1 MALEVPSLTDST
13 LSSGSHSLNP
23 IDSFA
28 QSNDP
33 RALVSA
39 TVNLGGTFEDVT
51 VKEVVIGESLL
62 NPSAHT
68 VVTLQSA
75 MYTAPQNWDLLRCQ
89 PITISI
95 SDDNKSAGN
104 PRTMLINQHV
114 YRCDNRKFTS
124 LNTGQVEELS
134 LHSIDNAILKD
145 AETIF
150 EKSWKCSSP
159 GAIVSEALQKIGVNR
174 VVFSQGTTGPGRPY
188 VAESIHPLQVVQQQ
202 ASVALWNGDDPSYV
216 HYNTIDQNS
225 GQNIHHFRSLGEL
238 MSSKHEP
245 YHLFAADTAITGG
258 TSFSDAFNDKTFAPL
273 PMRIAVS
280 FNFPCDYD
288 VLSDVLN
295 GINCGGKYIN
305 DVKTFNLADGSF
317 NSAMGALSTAGN
329 IFKSLTNSG
338 TAKQQNS
345 CETNVEKYL
354 LKRQAR
360 MGLLDR
366 NKIALRIT
374 IPWSPWLHVGQ
385 MVHFHWYNRYDPSLE
400 QYGSGKYM
408 ILHMTHNIQFG
419 GYAVTNLD
427 CIANTYGS

>member
-1 MALEVPSLTDST
+1 MALEVPSLGGFNRVANPVDSK
-13 LSSGSHSLNP
+13 P
-23 IDSFA
+23 

-33 RALVSA
+33 KYQVTA
-39 TVNLGGTFEDVT
+39 TINLGVELRDVT

-62 NPSAHT
+62 NPSAHS

-75 MYTAPQNWDLLRCQ
+75 MYTAPQNWDYFRCQ
-89 PITISI
+89 PITINI
-95 SDDNKSAGN
+95 SDNSDAADN
-104 PRTMLINQHV
+104 PRKMTINQHI
-114 YRCDNRKFTS
+114 YRCDSRKFTN

-134 LHSIDNAILKD
+134 LHGIDNSILKD

-150 EKSWKCSSP
+150 EKSWKCASP
-159 GAIVSEALQKIGVNR
+159 GAVVQEALQKIGVNR
-174 VVFSQGTTGPGRPY
+174 IVFSPGTTGPGRPY

-202 ASVALWNGDDPSYV
+202 ASVALWNGNDPSYV
-216 HYNTIDQNS
+216 HYNTINENS
-225 GQNIHHFRSLGEL
+225 GQAIHHFRSLGEL
-238 MSSKHEP
+238 MTNHTP
-245 YHLFAADTAITGG
+245 YDLYASDLGISGG
-258 TSFSDAFNDKTFAPL
+258 TSFSDGYGSYDHAA
-273 PMRIAVS
+273 MRIAVS

-317 NSAMGALSTAGN
+317 SSAMGALSTAGN
-329 IFKSLTNSG
+329 IFKSLTNAG
-338 TAKQQNS
+338 TAKQQNA

-385 MVHFHWYNRYDPSLE
+385 MIHFHWLNRYDPSIE
-400 QYGSGKYM
+400 QYGSGKYL

>member
-1 MALEVPSLTDST
+1 MAAELPPIDVGQVND
-13 LSSGSHSLNP
+13 HRQNP
-23 IDSFA
+23 IDSFY

-33 RALVSA
+33 SSQVTA
-39 TVNLGGTFEDVT
+39 TVNLGATLPDVT
-51 VKEVVIGESLL
+51 VKEVVVGESLL

-75 MYTAPQNWDLLRCQ
+75 MYAAPQNWDYFRCQ
-89 PITISI
+89 PITVSI
-95 SDDNKSAGN
+95 SDNDTTSGN
-104 PRTMLINQHV
+104 PRTMQISQHV
-114 YRCDNRKFTS
+114 YRCDNRKFTNV
-124 LNTGQVEELS
+124 NTGQVEELS

-150 EKSWKCSSP
+150 EKSWKCASP
-159 GAIVSEALQKIGVNR
+159 GAVVQEALQKIGVNQVR
-174 VVFSQGTTGPGRPY
+174 FSPGTTGPGRPY

-202 ASVALWNGDDPSYV
+202 ASVALWNGNDPSYV
-216 HYNTIDQNS
+216 HYNTINENT
-225 GQNIHHFRSLGEL
+225 GQTVHHFRALGEL
-238 MSSKHEP
+238 MSASQHTP
-245 YHLFAADTAITGG
+245 YHLYAADSGITGL
-258 TSFSDAFNDKTFAPL
+258 TAFAYSGSFAPL
-273 PMRIAVS
+273 AMRTAVS

-305 DVKTFNLADGSF
+305 DVKTFNLADGNFS
-317 NSAMGALSTAGN
+317 SAMGALSTAGN
-329 IFKSLTNSG
+329 IFKSLTNAG
-338 TAKQQNS
+338 TAKQQNA

-385 MVHFHWYNRYDPSLE
+385 LIHFHWYNRYDPSLE

-408 ILHMTHNIQFG
+408 ILHLTHNIQYG

>member
-1 MALEVPSLTDST
+1 MAVVLPPIDVGPGTVHKE
-13 LSSGSHSLNP
+13 NP
-23 IDSFA
+23 IDSYV

-33 RALVSA
+33 RSQVTA
-39 TVNLGGTFEDVT
+39 TVNLGADLRDVT
-51 VKEVVIGESLL
+51 VKEVIVGESLL

-75 MYTAPQNWDLLRCQ
+75 MYTAPQNWDLFRCQ

-95 SDDNKSAGN
+95 SDNNNEPGSIN
-104 PRTMLINQHV
+104 RTMQINQHV

-150 EKSWKCSSP
+150 EKSWKCASP
-159 GAIVSEALQKIGVNR
+159 EVVVREALQKIGVSR
-174 VVFSQGTTGPGRPY
+174 VVFSPGTTGPGRPY
-188 VAESIHPLQVVQQQ
+188 VAETIHPLQVVQQQ
-202 ASVALWNGDDPSYV
+202 ASVALWNGNDPSYV
-216 HYNTIDQNS
+216 HYNTINENT
-225 GQNIHHFRSLGEL
+225 GQNVHHFRSLGEL
-238 MSSKHEP
+238 MSSRHTP
-245 YHLFAADTAITGG
+245 YHLYAGDTGITGL
-258 TSFSDAFNDKTFAPL
+258 TSFAYSFAPL
-273 PMRIAVS
+273 AMRTAVS
-280 FNFPCDYD
+280 FSFPCDYD

-305 DVKTFNLADGSF
+305 EVQTFNLADGSF
-317 NSAMGALSTAGN
+317 SSAMGALSTAGN
-329 IFKSLTNSG
+329 IFKSLTNAG

-385 MVHFHWYNRYDPSLE
+385 MIHFHWYNRYDPSIE

-408 ILHMTHNIQFG
+408 ILHLTHNIQYG

>member
-1 MALEVPSLTDST
+1 MTVILPPVDVGLVNDHKQNPVDSYY
-13 LSSGSHSLNP
+13 
-23 IDSFA
+23 

-33 RALVSA
+33 RSQVTA
-39 TVNLGGTFEDVT
+39 TVNLGADLRDVT
-51 VKEVVIGESLL
+51 VKEVVVGESLL

-75 MYTAPQNWDLLRCQ
+75 MYTAPQNWDLFRCQ
-89 PITISI
+89 PITVSI
-95 SDDNKSAGN
+95 SDNNNDAGSIN
-104 PRTMLINQHV
+104 RTMQISQHI

-150 EKSWKCSSP
+150 EKSWKCASP
-159 GAIVSEALQKIGVNR
+159 GAVVTEALQKIGVNR
-174 VVFSQGTTGPGRPY
+174 VRFSPGTTGPGRPY

-202 ASVALWNGDDPSYV
+202 ASVALWDGNDPSYV
-216 HYNTIDQNS
+216 HYNTIDENS

-238 MSSKHEP
+238 MSNRHKP
-245 YHLFAADTAITGG
+245 YHLFAGDTGITGL
-258 TSFSDAFNDKTFAPL
+258 TAFAYSFAPL
-273 PMRIAVS
+273 GMRTAVS
-280 FNFPCDYD
+280 FSFPCDYD

-329 IFKSLTNSG
+329 IFKSLTMSG
-338 TAKQQNS
+338 TAKQQNA

-385 MVHFHWYNRYDPSLE
+385 MIHFHWYNRYDPSLE
-400 QYGSGKYM
+400 QYGSGKYL
-408 ILHMTHNIQFG
+408 ILHLTHNIQYG

-427 CIANTYGS
+427 CIANTYGSE

>member
-1 MALEVPSLTDST
+1 MVDA
-13 LSSGSHSLNP
+13 
-23 IDSFA
+23 IDTFP

-33 RALVSA
+33 RSQVTA
-39 TVNLGGTFEDVT
+39 TVDLGAEFLDVT
-51 VKEVVIGESLL
+51 VKEVIIGESLL
-62 NPSAHT
+62 NPSAHAA
-68 VVTLQSA
+68 VTLQSA

-89 PITISI
+89 PIKISI
-95 SDDNKSAGN
+95 SDNNKNADN
-104 PRTMLINQHV
+104 PRTMQVNQHV
-114 YRCDNRKFTS
+114 YRCDSRRFTS
-124 LNTGQVEELS
+124 LNTGQVEELT
-134 LHSIDNAILKD
+134 LHSIDNAILTD

-150 EKSWKCSSP
+150 EKSWKCASP
-159 GAIVSEALQKIGVNR
+159 GSVVSEALKKIGVNQVR
-174 VVFSQGTTGPGRPY
+174 FSPGTTGPGRPY

-216 HYNTIDQNS
+216 HYNTIDENS
-225 GQNIHHFRSLGEL
+225 GRNIHHFRALGEL
-238 MSSKHEP
+238 MSGSNHTA
-245 YHLFAADTAITGG
+245 YDLYAADTGITGG
-258 TSFSDAFNDKTFAPL
+258 TSFSESFAPL
-273 PMRIAVS
+273 PMRIAVT

-305 DVKTFNLADGSF
+305 DVKTFNLASGNFS
-317 NSAMGALSTAGN
+317 SAAGALSQAGN
-329 IFKSLTNSG
+329 IFKSLTNLG

-360 MGLLDR
+360 MGLLDKD
-366 NKIALRIT
+366 KIALRIT

-385 MVHFHWYNRYDPSLE
+385 MVHFHWYNRYDSSLE
-400 QYGSGKYM
+400 QYGSGKYL
-408 ILHMTHNIQFG
+408 ILHMTHNIQYG